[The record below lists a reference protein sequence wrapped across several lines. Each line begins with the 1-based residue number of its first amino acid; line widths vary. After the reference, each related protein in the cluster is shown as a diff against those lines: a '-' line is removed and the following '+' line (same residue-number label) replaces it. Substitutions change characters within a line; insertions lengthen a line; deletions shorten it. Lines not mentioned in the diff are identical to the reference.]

1 MKTILLVFVVS
12 VIVEAII
19 DYFEQVFDLIEDERI
34 KKAAK
39 QGTALVLALIFTFEI
54 HVTMLAAL
62 LTDTFG
68 IAINPIFDMLVTGLF
83 SSRGANYASE
93 IVRLIRNA
101 ATPKDDD
108 SIFDMLNYID
118 DDEEEGDDDESSAE
132 GNEE

>member
-19 DYFEQVFDLIEDERI
+19 DYFEQAFALIEDDRI
-34 KKAAK
+34 RKAVK
-39 QGTALVLALIFTFEI
+39 QGVALALALLFTFQI

-68 IAINPIFDMLVTGLF
+68 IAINPVFDMIVTGLF

-108 SIFDMLNYID
+108 WLFEDDYYD
-118 DDEEEGDDDESSAE
+118 VDDEEDEDEPVIE
-132 GNEE
+132 GNED